1 MACSRK
7 LEWHAGAQRT
17 LYKLGMGV
25 RLMLEIKRI
34 FRTADGKKGNP
45 RRHRAS

>member
-7 LEWHAGAQRT
+7 LEWHAGSQR
-17 LYKLGMGV
+17 KLCKSGMGV
-25 RLMLEIKRI
+25 RLMLEMERI
-34 FRTADGKKGNP
+34 FGTAAGRKSNP